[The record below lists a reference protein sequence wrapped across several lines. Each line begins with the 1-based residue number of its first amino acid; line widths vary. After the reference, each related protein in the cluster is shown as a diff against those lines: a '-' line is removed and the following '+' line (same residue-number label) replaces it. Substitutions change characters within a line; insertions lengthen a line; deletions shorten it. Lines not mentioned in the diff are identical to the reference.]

1 MCFLLQKNLRN
12 HELSK
17 TIIQS
22 ENEVMERNE
31 RKIMELKKQTRDQ
44 KYIIIEIISRNGDW
58 QNYWHRLT
66 NYWQRIEAWIDH
78 SAEAHSFLQESLE
91 PMDGVYGSGE
101 VPKPQS
107 YSPKLTAQRISVFRD
122 GSAYTL
128 AGSQP
133 FFNDYKANDHKVG
146 IAPGV

>member
-44 KYIIIEIISRNGDW
+44 KYIIIEIIGRNGD
-58 QNYWHRLT
+58 
-66 NYWQRIEAWIDH
+66 
-78 SAEAHSFLQESLE
+78 
-91 PMDGVYGSGE
+91 
-101 VPKPQS
+101 
-107 YSPKLTAQRISVFRD
+107 
-122 GSAYTL
+122 
-128 AGSQP
+128 
-133 FFNDYKANDHKVG
+133 
-146 IAPGV
+146 